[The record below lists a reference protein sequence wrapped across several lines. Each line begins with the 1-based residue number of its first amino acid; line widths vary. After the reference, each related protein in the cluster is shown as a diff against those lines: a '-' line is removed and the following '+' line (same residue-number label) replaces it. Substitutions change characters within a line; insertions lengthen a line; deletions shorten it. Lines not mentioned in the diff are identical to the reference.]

1 MDRTGA
7 RGLPRT
13 CARVALIIAAF
24 LLLVPAFAQAAAVT
38 LEWDANTDGVTAG
51 YYVYYGTQS
60 GNYSGTVDV
69 GSSTSAVVNLND
81 PYATYYFA
89 VQAYSPTGEKS
100 PLSTEVV
107 WSQGGTTGGT
117 PTGGT
122 PTGGTPT
129 GGTPTGGTPTG
140 GTPISGTPTGGQYP
154 TLINPGSMTTV
165 VGQSVSLQLSASDP
179 GGLALSYSAVG
190 LPSGL
195 ALMPGT
201 GVIIGIPSAPG
212 AYNVT
217 ITVTNTSSL
226 YAYQMF
232 TWTILSQPASGGGVT
247 GGTPGG
253 IPSSGGG
260 GTGGGVTS
268 GGGTGGG
275 TTGGTTGGGTGGGVG
290 GPIAGGGGSGTG
302 GGTPGVQLPTQDTT
316 PPTVT
321 VFSPSP
327 AGTTSRTTESR
338 VVVTGGASDN
348 VGVVSVT
355 WTNSRGGSGAAFG
368 TSSWAT
374 GPVELSMGDNII
386 TIAATDAAGN
396 VKTVTLTVTR
406 YVDITNF
413 VN

>member
-165 VGQSVSLQLSASDP
+165 VGQSVNLQLSASDP
-179 GGLALSYSAVG
+179 AGLVLTYSVTG
-190 LPSGL
+190 LPPGLTLISGS
-195 ALMPGT
+195 
-201 GVIIGIPSAPG
+201 GVIFGVPSTQG

-217 ITVTNTSSL
+217 VTVTNSIALSASQT
-226 YAYQMF
+226 F
-232 TWTILSQPASGGGVT
+232 TWSILNQPVSGGLPGGGVT
-247 GGTPGG
+247 GG
-253 IPSSGGG
+253 
-260 GTGGGVTS
+260 
-268 GGGTGGG
+268 
-275 TTGGTTGGGTGGGVG
+275 
-290 GPIAGGGGSGTG
+290 
-302 GGTPGVQLPTQDTT
+302 
-316 PPTVT
+316 
-321 VFSPSP
+321 
-327 AGTTSRTTESR
+327 
-338 VVVTGGASDN
+338 
-348 VGVVSVT
+348 
-355 WTNSRGGSGAAFG
+355 
-368 TSSWAT
+368 
-374 GPVELSMGDNII
+374 
-386 TIAATDAAGN
+386 
-396 VKTVTLTVTR
+396 
-406 YVDITNF
+406 
-413 VN
+413 

>member
-7 RGLPRT
+7 RGLPHT

-38 LEWDANTDGVTAG
+38 LEWDPNTDGVTAG

-81 PYATYYFA
+81 PNATYYFA

-212 AYNVT
+212 AYNVMV
-217 ITVTNTSSL
+217 TVTNTSSL
-226 YAYQMF
+226 YAYQTF
-232 TWTILSQPASGGGVT
+232 TWTILSQPSSGGGVT
-247 GGTPGG
+247 GGSPGG
-253 IPSSGGG
+253 IPSGGS
-260 GTGGGVTS
+260 TGGAVPS
-268 GGGTGGG
+268 GGG
-275 TTGGTTGGGTGGGVG
+275 TTGGTTGGSGTGGGVG
-290 GPIAGGGGSGTG
+290 GPIASGGSTGSGGT
-302 GGTPGVQLPTQDTT
+302 TPGVQVPAPDTT

-327 AGTTSRTTESR
+327 AGTSSRTTDPKI
-338 VVVTGGASDN
+338 VVTGSASDN
-348 VGVVSVT
+348 VGVVSVI
-355 WTNSRGGSGAAFG
+355 WANSRGGSGAALG

-374 GPVELSMGDNII
+374 DPIGLSMGDNII
-386 TIAATDAAGN
+386 TITARDAAGN